1 MPLVRTTFRETPF
14 EMPADEAEA
23 LRAQGFVAE
32 ILGEPEAD
40 PPGVGGASPDP
51 SDTPDGSTPDGSD
64 TPKTAKPAKEPTK

>member
-14 EMPADEAEA
+14 EMPLPEAES
-23 LRAQGFVAE
+23 LRAQGFVVE

-40 PPGVGGASPDP
+40 PPGDGASPDP